1 MHVLHTDMKA
11 ISKNHN
17 QSLVLVLFGSVWAT
31 RKRNYNQPMPRSRG
45 AIVGTAVLSHTVPHN
60 SIVHE
65 EATQLWFPSLLGPT
79 QAQRFCNCAPL
90 INPSKPTLGDCRA
103 VFATHAGGRHVV
115 RKKNTYTQVH
125 NNLSKCTPGETC
137 VPVFHTKT
145 CLLLPIRSCA
155 LKFVFQKINKSKNIT
170 KEKNLKKNYR
180 LLKIR
185 TFEWPTL
192 LYASTPQIC
201 TVYREGKNKR
211 VRKFNGQ
218 QDNSPEAGDKQ
229 QAKNS

>member
-31 RKRNYNQPMPRSRG
+31 RKRNNNQPMPRSRG

-155 LKFVFQKINKSKNIT
+155 LKFVFQKINKSKNLT
-170 KEKNLKKNYR
+170 KEKISRKIIDCWKYGPLSDLHYFMLVHLKYAQSTERGKINVSGNLIANRIILQK
-180 LLKIR
+180 
-185 TFEWPTL
+185 
-192 LYASTPQIC
+192 
-201 TVYREGKNKR
+201 
-211 VRKFNGQ
+211 
-218 QDNSPEAGDKQ
+218 
-229 QAKNS
+229 